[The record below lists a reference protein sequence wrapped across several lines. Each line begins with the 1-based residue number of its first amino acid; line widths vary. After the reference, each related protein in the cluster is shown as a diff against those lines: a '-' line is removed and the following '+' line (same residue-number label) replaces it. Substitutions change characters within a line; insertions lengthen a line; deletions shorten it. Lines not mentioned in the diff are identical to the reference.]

1 MSQLQDGTC
10 AECEPILRQTRDMLR
25 IHLEQVENDI
35 ADPGAFRNQNQYQNQ
50 VRTTQTPPATDS
62 PVIKPQQSCTPALDG
77 TGQQNG
83 NNNPSAGT
91 PMPQNQ

>member
-1 MSQLQDGTC
+1 
-10 AECEPILRQTRDMLR
+10 MLR
-25 IHLEQVENDI
+25 THLGQVEDDI
-35 ADPGAFRNQNQYQNQ
+35 ADPGTFRNQYQYQNQ
-50 VRTTQTPPATDS
+50 VRTTQTPLATDS

-91 PMPQNQ
+91 PMPQNQNNETNQNN